1 MKTNKFISS
10 LVAASILISGGYAAV
25 AKKPIDENQLGM
37 RSSDLYSEVN
47 AKPDGTRYST
57 DTAGT
62 SQKIK
67 RAYPDAPPMIPHD
80 ISDFGEITKDNNA
93 CLGCHMPDVATVM
106 QATPIPPTHFT
117 SFRPNV
123 ALDANG
129 HFVEVDH
136 DKVVK
141 KDLKGALWQGR
152 FNCTQCHAPQHQGK
166 LRVENKFKTDC
177 LDPKGRKYEKRS
189 YLMEDLEIGVKA
201 GNGL

>member
-1 MKTNKFISS
+1 MKSNKIISS
-10 LVAASILISGGYAAV
+10 LVAASILISGVFAAA

-47 AKPDGTRYST
+47 AKPDGTNYNK
-57 DTAGT
+57 DAAGT
-62 SQKIK
+62 SKRIQ

-93 CLGCHMPDVATVM
+93 CLGCHMPDVATGV
-106 QATPIPPTHFT
+106 QATPIPQSHFT

-123 ALDANG
+123 ALDTNG
-129 HFVEVDH
+129 RFVEVGN

-141 KDLKGALWQGR
+141 TDLKGALWQGR

-166 LRVENKFKTDC
+166 LRVENKFKKDC
-177 LDPKGRKYEKRS
+177 LDPVGRKYEKKS
-189 YLMEDLEIGVKA
+189 YLMDHLEIGVKA